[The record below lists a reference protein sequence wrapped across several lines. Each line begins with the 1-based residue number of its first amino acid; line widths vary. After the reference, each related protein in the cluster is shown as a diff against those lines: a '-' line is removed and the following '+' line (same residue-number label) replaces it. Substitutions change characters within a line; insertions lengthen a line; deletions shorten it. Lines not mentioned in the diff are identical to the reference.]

1 LNVEVELNSSFSLSD
16 HKCSSCTRSFAP
28 LAVCWLILL
37 GIIGLRIYFTAV
49 ISENNARLTAAEWN
63 LIMIIE
69 KMNAQNQ
76 ELEMDKNN
84 LTQQI
89 QNWKKF
95 KGLSTDVI
103 YLLVSVVAEH
113 HCEPCQKGWLTSQS
127 NCYAIINPTKL
138 ENLRTWEEAQEDCS
152 GKNSDLAVVV
162 TTAEK
167 NFVNAKSWIEKNLK
181 QYWIGLRAVDGIWK
195 WIDGSNLTETSWMS
209 GQSATEGS
217 CAVSIQNQGWKSV
230 SCTEK
235 NRWICQKKALS
246 V

>member
-1 LNVEVELNSSFSLSD
+1 MAVIRNLTEINNMLSSDNENLRRNLDNLTQAYAVLERNMTSLTTANQNLTMKIEELN
-16 HKCSSCTRSFAP
+16 TQ
-28 LAVCWLILL
+28 I
-37 GIIGLRIYFTAV
+37 
-49 ISENNARLTAAEWN
+49 
-63 LIMIIE
+63 
-69 KMNAQNQ
+69 Q
-76 ELEMDKNN
+76 ELEND

-95 KGLSTDVI
+95 NTSRAQWSIDAYCPINKESNKRQ
-103 YLLVSVVAEH
+103 
-113 HCEPCQKGWLTSQS
+113 CEPCQKGWDTDKSIHV
-127 NCYAIINPTKL
+127 CYAINNPTEPEK
-138 ENLRTWEEAQEDCS
+138 LRTWEEAQEDCS

-167 NFVNAKSWIEKNLK
+167 KFVNKNCWIENNLK

-209 GQSATEGS
+209 GQSAADGS
-217 CAVSIQNQGWKSV
+217 CAVSIQNQEWKSV
-230 SCTEK
+230 NCTEK